1 MALLCVLF
9 GLFWIPMLSLQT
21 PVTSGKPPSLASY
34 NSEIQHLSDNL
45 TDANSTWNQISTP
58 PHSAPSE
65 SSNVSLPMAS
75 INASESTASQDDST
89 KEPLLSLGTSSA
101 ASRIPVPVAE
111 NSLEH
116 SAGTGGIV
124 TSDFLETSNGT
135 GEPSVTTATN
145 FLVANNET
153 SGFPVTMA
161 TRSVAPSNEMTGPPA
176 TMTTRSL
183 EPSNGPPATMTTRSL
198 ESSSGP
204 TVTLKP
210 SNETN
215 RPSVTMATS
224 SEVSSVASSSPV
236 SHRKLPVMTTPHPWT
251 DASLSPALAAGPGSR
266 GMLLVPILVALLVV
280 IVLMALLLLWRHR
293 QKQRTGVLTLH
304 RGGKRNGVADAWA
317 GPAQVPEEA
326 MRATVGGSGADKGSG
341 IPETEGSGQKL
352 SLTTFFGR
360 RKSHQGSLALEELK
374 PGSGPSLKGEEE
386 PLVGSE
392 DEVVEAPTSNGPEV
406 GDGAACE

>member
-21 PVTSGKPPSLASY
+21 PVTSGKPPSLVSY

-45 TDANSTWNQISTP
+45 TDANSTWNQTSTP
-58 PHSAPSE
+58 PHSTPSE

-75 INASESTASQDDST
+75 INTSEPTASRGDST
-89 KEPLLSLGTSSA
+89 KEPLLSLGTSSPT
-101 ASRIPVPVAE
+101 SRIPVPVAE

-116 SAGTGGIV
+116 STVTGGIM

-153 SGFPVTMA
+153 SEFSVTMA
-161 TRSVAPSNEMTGPPA
+161 NRSVAPSNEMT
-176 TMTTRSL
+176 
-183 EPSNGPPATMTTRSL
+183 GPPATMTTRSL

-215 RPSVTMATS
+215 GPSVAMATS
-224 SEVSSVASSSPV
+224 SVEVSSVASSSPV

-251 DASLSPALAAGPGSR
+251 DTSLSPALAAGQGSR
-266 GMLLVPILVALLVV
+266 GMLLVPMLVALLVV

-317 GPAQVPEEA
+317 GPAQVPDEA